1 MITKEKLSDLIEHI
15 EIKPE
20 DEWLILSHMIMNNEI
35 MQYIYQKYKSG
46 QIKTKHFGLYFQHV
60 FRWLVRYFKEYER
73 APKQTIQEVYNYN
86 KQAMNKE
93 TADIIAEYLDRLAT
107 EFSKFKED
115 GIDPE
120 FIKKEI
126 IPRFQ
131 KRMEAELVIDQLTKK
146 LERNEVDDIGKVV
159 DSFTQMSDEEEDP
172 DLGTAKPGS
181 IQAVRKYYS
190 EEKDQNVLFRM
201 PGAVGE
207 FMGPICKSKL
217 YAITGIEKSG
227 KTWTAQEIGRT
238 GVIYN
243 KLKWLDINLEMPT
256 EDKEERFWQR
266 ETGFAID
273 EDHAGKIVF
282 PIFDCQNNQHG
293 TCEVLRKPL
302 NKNALLLYPEDIAAY
317 DENKRWQVCTK
328 CRGER
333 TRSNAKRTKRF
344 VPAIW
349 FKTKRIKVMTERRL
363 YSGIKAKQPY
373 GIGNYRIKCFPRF
386 SATLDDVIEYIY
398 RYIRKKNFKP
408 HGITIDYP
416 DIMAPIQGVL
426 MDRFNIDYN
435 WKKIAGLSQELDCAI
450 FVADQGVK
458 AARNKRSLDVM
469 DTSESKTKDAHIDMR
484 LTLNKTLLEYELGLE
499 RLGMLFRRKG
509 RLHSAEIMMTQ
520 RLETGNVI
528 LDSEWWFDK
537 SKDYQVCKT
546 KRTDD

>member
-1 MITKEKLSDLIEHI
+1 MSSKEKLSDLIEHI
-15 EIKPE
+15 EVKPE

-35 MQYIYQKYKSG
+35 MQYVYRKYKSG

-60 FRWLVRYFKEYER
+60 FRWLLRYYKEYER
-73 APKQTIQEVYNYN
+73 APKKTIQEVFNYY

-93 TADIIAEYLDRLAT
+93 MSDVIEEYLDRLAT
-107 EFSKFKED
+107 EFVKFQEE
-115 GIDPE
+115 GIDPD

-131 KRMEAELVIDQLTKK
+131 KRMEAELIIDQLNKK
-146 LERNEVDDIGKVV
+146 LERNEHDGISGVIG
-159 DSFTQMSDEEEDP
+159 SFTEMSDEEEDP

-181 IQAVRKYYS
+181 IQAVRRYYS

-207 FMGPICKSKL
+207 FMGPICKAKL
-217 YAITGIEKSG
+217 YALTGVEKSC
-227 KTWTAQEIGRT
+227 KTWLGQEIGRT
-238 GVIYN
+238 GVLYN
-243 KLKWLDINLEMPT
+243 KLKWLDINLEMPR

-266 ETGFAID
+266 EVGVAID

-282 PIFDCQNNQHG
+282 PIFDCANNQNG
-293 TCEVLRKPL
+293 TCEVLKKMP
-302 NKNALLLYPEDIAAY
+302 NKNPLLLYPEDIAAY
-317 DENKRWQVCTK
+317 DENRHWQICTK

-333 TRSNAKRTKRF
+333 TRSNAKRTKRYI
-344 VPAIW
+344 PAIW
-349 FKTKRIKVMTERRL
+349 FKTKRVRVMTERRL

-386 SATLDDVIEYIY
+386 SATLDDVIEYIH
-398 RYIRKKNFKP
+398 RYTRKKNFKP

-416 DIMAPIQGVL
+416 DIMAPVEGVI

-435 WKKIAGLSQELDCAI
+435 WKKVAGLSQELDAAI
-450 FVADQGVK
+450 FVMDQGVK
-458 AARNKRSLDVM
+458 GARNKRSMDVM
-469 DTSESKTKDAHIDMR
+469 DTSENKLKDAHIDMR
-484 LTLNKTLLEYELGLE
+484 LTLNRTKTEYELGLE

-509 RLHSAEIMMTQ
+509 RLQSAEIMLTQ
-520 RLETGNVI
+520 RLETGNTI
-528 LDSEWWFDK
+528 LDSEWWWNK

>member
-1 MITKEKLSDLIEHI
+1 MITKEKLSNLIEHI

-20 DEWLILSHMIMNNEI
+20 DEWLILSHMIMNSEI
-35 MQYIYQKYKSG
+35 MQYIYRKYKSG

-120 FIKKEI
+120 FIKKEV

-159 DSFTQMSDEEEDP
+159 DSFTQISDDEEDP

-302 NKNALLLYPEDIAAY
+302 NKSALLLYPEDIAAY
-317 DENKRWQVCTK
+317 DENKHWQVCTK
-328 CRGER
+328 CREER

-344 VPAIW
+344 IPAIW

-528 LDSEWWFDK
+528 LDSEWWWDK